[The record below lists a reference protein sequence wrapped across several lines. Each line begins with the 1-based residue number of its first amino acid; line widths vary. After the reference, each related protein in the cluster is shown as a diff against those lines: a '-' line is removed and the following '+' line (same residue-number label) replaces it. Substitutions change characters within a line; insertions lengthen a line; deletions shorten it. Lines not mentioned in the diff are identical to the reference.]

1 MKNVVVIVVCLA
13 LFSACSKQQEQAPE
27 SVAVAAAQPTEFAD
41 TKYVSIGKK
50 ALADLNANNLDG
62 FMTMFSENSRYY
74 FSAGDSLIGKA
85 AISTFWKDRF
95 GQLVESAQFYDD
107 IWTPLKVN
115 VPQTG
120 SDLPG
125 VWLLCWYRVN
135 VTYKNGAK
143 LNYAVHTDFHF
154 DSSDK
159 VDLTVLYMDRAPIV
173 NALAK
178 K

>member
-1 MKNVVVIVVCLA
+1 MI
-13 LFSACSKQQEQAPE
+13 ACKPQEKAPE
-27 SVAVAAAQPTEFAD
+27 SEPVAEATPRPTEFAD
-41 TKYVSIGKK
+41 PKFVDIGKK

-62 FMTMFSENSRYY
+62 FMTNFSENSRYY

-85 AISTFWKDRF
+85 AISAFWKDRF
-95 GQLVESAQFYDD
+95 SSLVESAQFYDD

-115 VPQTG
+115 VSQSS

-159 VDLTVLYMDRAPIV
+159 IDLTVLYMDRAPIV
-173 NALAK
+173 AALAK

>member
-1 MKNVVVIVVCLA
+1 MKYVVVIVCLVVMTA
-13 LFSACSKQQEQAPE
+13 CAKREESAPAP
-27 SVAVAAAQPTEFAD
+27 VAETKPQPTEFAD
-41 TKYVSIGKK
+41 PKFVDIGKK

-62 FMTMFSENSRYY
+62 FMTNFSENSRYY

-85 AISTFWKDRF
+85 AISAFWKDRF
-95 GQLVESAQFYDD
+95 SSLVESAQFYDD

-115 VPQTG
+115 VSQSR

-154 DSSDK
+154 DGSDK
-159 VDLTVLYMDRAPIV
+159 IDLTVLYMDRAPIV
-173 NALAK
+173 AALAK